1 MPGLVPDEGE
11 VRMLR
16 TVLGAVTAE
25 VLSLRL
31 YVNDKVPAL
40 DDSAD
45 DYVEMSGHG
54 YAPIYLGANAWAFA
68 MADPGTGTPAR
79 AEAPVQTFAFPAGG
93 ATVHVFGSVLVGD
106 TSGILYGAARFDD
119 GPYRVTN
126 PGDFIEV
133 TPRVLL
139 RTGP

>member
-11 VRMLR
+11 LRMLR
-16 TVLGAVTAE
+16 TVLGAVVAE
-25 VLSLRL
+25 SLSLRL

-54 YAPIYLGANAWAFA
+54 YAPIGLDAGAWTYAI
-68 MADPGTGTPAR
+68 ADPGTGTPAR
-79 AEAPVQTFAFPAGG
+79 AEAPVQTFPFPTGG
-93 ATVHVFGSVLVGD
+93 AVAHVFGSLLVGAA
-106 TSGILYGAARFDD
+106 SGILYGAARFDD